1 MSYLNEITTRKTA
14 GDEPVPGRDDQVKN
28 SADGYVFKADAWTRF
43 DRFLIT
49 GSEGGTFYVT
59 ERKLTLDNYAMIC
72 ACVTKDGGRAVNR
85 IVEIS
90 EAGRAKSNDP
100 ALFALAIASAAPDLA
115 TRRLALEALPKVA
128 RIGTHLFHFME
139 YVKQFRG
146 RGRTLISALT
156 AWYEDMDVDRLAL
169 QAVKYKQRDG
179 WSHRDVLR
187 LCKPKTDEPARDAV
201 FGFMAGHPTVEQLDA
216 GPPILAASLRA
227 QAGAVDLE
235 EVSRLRVP
243 REALPTE
250 VLDQPDVWRAML
262 PTMPMGALVR
272 NLGKMTSVGV
282 IKPLDASTGMVAERL
297 CDPESVRKSRVHP
310 IAVLAALETY
320 SSGHGFRGSL
330 TWSPAADIINGLDA
344 ALELSFGN
352 VEATGLR
359 SLVALDVSGSM
370 GMPVLGMEMVSCRVA
385 AAAMASILI
394 RTEPMT
400 HTVGFTRSS
409 GAVSR
414 YRMPRAALTEL
425 GFTKRSTIREM
436 VARVTG
442 IPFGGTDCAL
452 PMLYAMKH
460 DLKVD
465 VFHIFTDN
473 EHWAGDIH
481 PFQALKQYREK
492 SGINAKLVCW
502 ALASNEFSIA
512 DPTDPG
518 MLDVCGLDAGAP
530 NVVNEWLKS

>member
-1 MSYLNEITTRKTA
+1 MSYLNDVTTRKTA
-14 GDEPVPGRDDQVKN
+14 SSEPVPGRDDQVKN
-28 SADGYVFKADAWTRF
+28 SAAGYVFKADAWVRF
-43 DRFLIT
+43 DRFLIM

-59 ERKLTLDNYAMIC
+59 ERKLTLDNYAVVC
-72 ACVTKDGGRAVNR
+72 ACIAKEGERAVKR
-85 IVEIS
+85 IVEVS

-100 ALFALAIASAAPDLA
+100 ALFALAIAASAPDLA
-115 TRRLALEALPKVA
+115 TRQLALEALPKVA

-146 RGRTLISALT
+146 RGRSLMGALR

-187 LCKPKTDEPARDAV
+187 LCKAKPDDPARNAV
-201 FGFMAGHPTVEQLDA
+201 FRFMAGKATMEDLEA
-216 GPPILAASLRA
+216 GPPMLAASVRA
-227 QAGAVDLE
+227 QSGELDLDE
-235 EVSRLRVP
+235 ISALRVP

-250 VLDQPDVWRAML
+250 VLDRPEVWRAML

-272 NLGKMTSVGV
+272 NLGKLTSVGV
-282 IKPLDASTGMVAERL
+282 IKPLDAATSMVAERL
-297 CDPESVRKSRVHP
+297 CDPESVQKSRIHP

-330 TWSPAADIINGLDA
+330 TWSPAAEVINGLDA

-352 VEATGLR
+352 VEPTGLR

-370 GMPVLGMEMVSCRVA
+370 GHPVLGMEMVSCRVA

-400 HTVGFTRSS
+400 HTVGFTAGPGVGR
-409 GAVSR
+409 GLMR
-414 YRMPRAALTEL
+414 NAALTEL
-425 GFTKRSTIREM
+425 GFTKRSTIKEM
-436 VARVTG
+436 VAKVTS
-442 IPFGGTDCAL
+442 IPFGGTNCAL
-452 PMLYAMKH
+452 PMLYAMEH
-460 DLKVD
+460 GLEVD
-465 VFHIFTDN
+465 AFHIFTDN
-473 EHWAGDIH
+473 EHWAGGIH